1 MTHHDTAEGPD
12 FVVGM
17 AVELRRTGPGIGEHA
32 EAHVGHAVRP
42 TDIATG
48 EKATRGVCGTMTTV
62 DDPSRTYEV
71 SGGLDYVDCLKCIQ
85 HVTRSR

>member
-1 MTHHDTAEGPD
+1 MTHHDTAEGAD

-17 AVELRRTGPGIGEHA
+17 AVELRRTGPGVGDHA

-48 EKATRGVCGTMTTV
+48 EKASRAVCGTMSTV
-62 DDPSRTYEV
+62 DVPRRTYHLR
-71 SGGLDYVDCLKCIQ
+71 GGLDYMDCRKCIQ
-85 HVTRSR
+85 HVSRSR